1 MFTTKHLDKALTEVS
16 GFHARSPFS
25 PKKNLLTYRL
35 SKMSSQ
41 YRGNVLE
48 RMVRDYYKS
57 IGKRVVHIGG
67 SSSFDM
73 LVNGRRIE
81 VKSAL
86 GRPMVS
92 NGKIRYSYNFQH
104 ICPNNFHT
112 LIMIFVSP
120 EGLEIRSMDSRTV
133 AKHLGAKK
141 KHKSLRMSKRI
152 IGKRLAA

>member
-1 MFTTKHLDKALTEVS
+1 MFTTDHLDKALSEVT
-16 GFHARSPFS
+16 GFHKKSSFCPN
-25 PKKNLLTYRL
+25 KNLLTYRL

-67 SSSFDM
+67 SASFDM

-86 GRPMVS
+86 SKERIV
-92 NGKIRYSYNFQH
+92 NGKAKYSYSFKH
-104 ICPNNFHT
+104 IRPSNFHK
-112 LIMIFVSP
+112 LIMIFISP
-120 EGLEIRSMDSRTV
+120 EGFEIRSMDSRTV
-133 AKHLGAKK
+133 AKYLGCKYT
-141 KHKSLRMSKRI
+141 HKTLNMGKRI
-152 IGKRLAA
+152 IGSRLAA